1 MNQPQLPSPGG
12 GDRTQDSAE
21 DAYTREDSRSQH
33 GQPKRSR
40 IPDTEEILAMLMQLN
55 GLVMLGMITS
65 AQANVLQRNLRTI
78 LDVQR
83 QKSRADSGGQS
94 TQALADLCRTNP
106 QLMNLLEPFLSDAQ
120 MEWLM
125 KSIREAGN
133 EQT

>member
-12 GDRTQDSAE
+12 RDRSQDPT
-21 DAYTREDSRSQH
+21 DQGCTREDPRSQQS
-33 GQPKRSR
+33 QPKRTR
-40 IPDTEEILAMLMQLN
+40 IPETEEILALLMQLN
-55 GLVMLGMITS
+55 GLVTLGMVS
-65 AQANVLQRNLRTI
+65 PAQANVMQRNLRTI

-106 QLMNLLEPFLSDAQ
+106 QLLNLLEPFLSDGQ
-120 MEWLM
+120 VEWLM
-125 KSIREAGN
+125 KSMREAGN

>member
-12 GDRTQDSAE
+12 GDRTQDSA

-33 GQPKRSR
+33 GQPKRTR
-40 IPDTEEILAMLMQLN
+40 LPDTEEILGMLMQLN
-55 GLVMLGMITS
+55 GLVTLGMIS
-65 AQANVLQRNLRTI
+65 PAQANVLQRSLRTI